1 MVVKMVLVGECMCL
15 CKRMRIMKIFV
26 IKVKNIRYIYWSD
39 VIFGICL
46 FFFFGELL

>member
-26 IKVKNIRYIYWSD
+26 IKVKKIRK
-39 VIFGICL
+39 GEMNL
-46 FFFFGELL
+46 FIKNV

>member
-26 IKVKNIRYIYWSD
+26 IKVKNIRK
-39 VIFGICL
+39 GEMNL
-46 FFFFGELL
+46 FIKNV